1 MSNPFAMN
9 GTGAAPAQPS
19 APGPFVLELPA
30 DPAWEPM
37 DIADVLEQDGYY
49 SGRIVRE
56 KAKTDGDRPGVWLTI
71 ELLDT
76 DCAGKKV
83 QKFLGDPRVNPKLMF
98 LWRGILR
105 SISGS
110 TDAAKGAFAYS
121 VGRFT
126 GATVYFKTE
135 AYPDRETGD
144 HRTGVQDWL
153 TQAEYDQAV
162 QKGQHRWPAKIRA
175 SSGST
180 PTGLPAGFGVA
191 FPPAPPAAAPMG
203 QQVGTVPAP
212 ANSNGALPAPPAP
225 PAAAPAFAF
234 PGLKK

>member
-1 MSNPFAMN
+1 MSNPFTMN
-9 GTGAAPAQPS
+9 GSTAPAPS
-19 APGPFVLELPA
+19 AAPGPFVLELPS
-30 DPAWEPM
+30 DPSWEPM
-37 DIADVLEQDGYY
+37 DIADVLEQDGFY
-49 SGRIVRE
+49 SGVIVGE
-56 KAKTDGDRPGVWLTI
+56 KAKTDGEKPGVWLTI
-71 ELLDT
+71 ALSDA
-76 DCAGKKV
+76 DVAGKKV

-110 TDAAKGAFAYS
+110 TDAAKGAFSYA

-135 AYPDRETGD
+135 AYADKEGN

-153 TQAEYDQAV
+153 TKGEFDQAV
-162 QKGQHRWPAKIRA
+162 AKNQHRWPAKIRSTA
-175 SSGST
+175 TST
-180 PTGLPAGFGVA
+180 PTGLPAGFGIA
-191 FPPAPPAAAPMG
+191 FPPAPPAPPAAAPMG
-203 QQVGTVPAP
+203 QP
-212 ANSNGALPAPPAP
+212 ANSNGVAPPAP